1 MVEDMGE
8 VVNETGGDSF
18 GVEEGCCAVRIE
30 DGGKVEVAITM
41 GEISQESNT
50 VVEAKH
56 GLCDVFVL
64 AQKFGVNSDVADNL
78 ELGEEV

>member
-1 MVEDMGE
+1 MV
-8 VVNETGGDSF
+8 NKTGGDGF

-30 DGGKVEVAITM
+30 DGSKVEVAMAM
-41 GEISQESNT
+41 GEVAEESNT
-50 VVEAKH
+50 VVKAKC

-64 AQKFGVNSDVADNL
+64 VKKFGVNSNIADNL

>member
-1 MVEDMGE
+1 M
-8 VVNETGGDSF
+8 VNETGGDSF

-30 DGGKVEVAITM
+30 DGSKVEVAVAM
-41 GEISQESNT
+41 GEVAEESNT
-50 VVEAKH
+50 VVEAKR

-64 AQKFGVNSDVADNL
+64 AKNFGVNSNIVDNL